1 MSVILL
7 PLLFFFFLMIRV
19 RRRSTPAAREAR
31 GEGRED
37 TRWGTSGAQRGGGGG
52 YRGGKWGAGVQHR
65 HLASPNPKAKPLP
78 LVVIAATTETCR
90 IRGQHSLGGAHDGR
104 GDGALSSSL
113 FQCDTQSVSTRSS
126 ILKIRLGVYLQ
137 IRVYIAKLPT
147 CHTLYFLTKL
157 SLSLVCHFVCH
168 KSMVRLG
175 LITLVKKMWQH

>member
-1 MSVILL
+1 MIGPTLSVMFL
-7 PLLFFFFLMIRV
+7 PLLVSSTLTHLD

-90 IRGQHSLGGAHDGR
+90 IRGQHSLRGAHDGK
-104 GDGALSSSL
+104 GDGALNSSL
-113 FQCDTQSVSTRSS
+113 FQCNTQSVSIRSS
-126 ILKIRLGVYLQ
+126 ILQICLGVYLQ
-137 IRVYIAKLPT
+137 I
-147 CHTLYFLTKL
+147 
-157 SLSLVCHFVCH
+157 
-168 KSMVRLG
+168 
-175 LITLVKKMWQH
+175 